1 MQPGTRDDLIS
12 SLNRE
17 LFTQSV
23 ESLALTARQITRWVI
38 HCRSTMAKHCAM
50 YAFTLRTFLIRN
62 EGRPH
67 FPRWLGG
74 DLISPRERGTTSFY
88 SLTQEPLHPTSGS
101 RVQIAWRTTL
111 RRHTAAHK
119 SGDDPHEVYIK
130 LTTKYMTEQ
139 HNTSGRTWSRIT
151 RQLYYDDITLW
162 PAVDNQRGNHSRS
175 LHNSS
180 WPKHWTNTF
189 VRLSSPLKL

>member
-1 MQPGTRDDLIS
+1 MSAFLTQASGKQRTEVRHYYFSPHCQGEWANKLVNYHSRTVTETWHNNLGRDMQPGTRDDLIS

-50 YAFTLRTFLIRN
+50 YASTFRTFLIRN

-67 FPRWLGG
+67 FLA
-74 DLISPRERGTTSFY
+74 DSGTF
-88 SLTQEPLHPTSGS
+88 HPTSGS

-111 RRHTAAHK
+111 RRHTAAYK
-119 SGDDPHEVYIK
+119 SCDGPHEVYI
-130 LTTKYMTEQ
+130 
-139 HNTSGRTWSRIT
+139 
-151 RQLYYDDITLW
+151 
-162 PAVDNQRGNHSRS
+162 
-175 LHNSS
+175 
-180 WPKHWTNTF
+180 
-189 VRLSSPLKL
+189 